1 MGRLLKPRGLKGEL
15 RLTIFNEVDSVL
27 KIGME
32 IWVETEEGVQY
43 NHIIESLNISSVKS
57 WIKLSE
63 CNNRE
68 AADNLS
74 SLVFSISRSAFTPL
88 RDKEIYLVDI
98 IGCRVLDEKR
108 NAIGSVVDTMTLPE
122 QNLVVVEAIGN
133 EILIPFV
140 DAYILLFDEKENILI
155 VKDVEGLLN

>member
-1 MGRLLKPRGLKGEL
+1 M

-32 IWVETEEGVQY
+32 IWVETAEGVQY
-43 NHIIESLNISSVKS
+43 SHIIESLKITGVKS
-57 WIKLSE
+57 WIKLSG

-68 AADNLS
+68 ASDNLS
-74 SLVFSISRSAFTPL
+74 SLLFSIPRSVFTPL

-98 IGCRVLDEKR
+98 IGCKVLDEKR

-122 QNLVVVEAIGN
+122 QNLVVVENMGN
-133 EILIPFV
+133 EVLIPFV
-140 DAYILLFDEKENILI
+140 DAHILLFDVKENILI
-155 VKDVEGLLN
+155 VKDVEGLLY